1 MSARVGEIDGGV
13 IGRTDPVVARV
24 LRSWRRLTGGAAV
37 RDGDRRTVVA
47 CSGGADSVALA
58 IVLSL
63 VEPKPLIVHVVHD
76 MRSVEE
82 SERDAAFVEGLA
94 MTLGC
99 GFVLERVTVRGM
111 GGNLEAN
118 ARDARYGVL
127 ARMAEEC
134 GCSYVATGH
143 HADDQLETV
152 LMRLIRGA
160 GLRGLGGM
168 KAKRGIGEG
177 VTLVR
182 PMLGVSR
189 DDVEDLCRRAGVD
202 WVEDATNADVS
213 YLRNRVRAE
222 VVPVLKGI
230 EGGIVE
236 RVVGDAESVRDASEA
251 LERLVRARWW
261 ATAARDG
268 DGVVLSRDALRD
280 EGGAGEIGAILRI
293 GIDELCGGKGHDSVG
308 RREIGCVVDAVM
320 DGSEERRTVR
330 VGPMVVV
337 VHARAVRIARFDGD
351 DDG

>member
-1 MSARVGEIDGGV
+1 M
-13 IGRTDPVVARV
+13 
-24 LRSWRRLTGGAAV
+24 
-37 RDGDRRTVVA
+37 A

-82 SERDAAFVEGLA
+82 ADGDADFVEGLA

-127 ARMAEEC
+127 ARMARAR

-143 HADDQLETV
+143 HGDDQLETV

-168 KAKRGIGEG
+168 KAKRSIGEG
-177 VTLVR
+177 VSLVR

-189 DDVEDLCRRAGVD
+189 NEVEDLCWRVGFP

-213 YLRNRVRAE
+213 YLRNLVRAE

-261 ATAARDG
+261 DTAEHDG

-280 EGGAGEIGAILRI
+280 EGGAGEIEALLRI
-293 GIDELCGGKGHDSVG
+293 GIDALCAGAGHDAVG

-337 VHARAVRIARFDGD
+337 VHARTVRIARFGENDG
-351 DDG
+351 